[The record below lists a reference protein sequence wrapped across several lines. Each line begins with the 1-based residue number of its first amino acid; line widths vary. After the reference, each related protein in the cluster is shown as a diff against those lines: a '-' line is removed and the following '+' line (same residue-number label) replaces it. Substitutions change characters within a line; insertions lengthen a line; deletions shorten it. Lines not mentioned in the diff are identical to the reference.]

1 MIEAKILVHTKNPHT
16 GVELVTYQCT
26 YHRFILP
33 EVNTYRM
40 ISKNSASSRGIPV
53 AKRIEQVVTNPAMPV
68 EWGKNQKGM
77 VAFNTVDPKT
87 EEEASRL
94 WLEAAQ
100 KAVEYAHALNKLN
113 IHKQLVNRILE
124 PFVWQTSVFTGNRQW
139 FEHIF
144 NQRIHPDAQPEF
156 RELAKKMK
164 EALDNS
170 VPIRQK
176 FHIPY
181 ILPQEKESLDLMTQ
195 AMVSVAR
202 CARVSYTPFNEEIA
216 DINKDLELYQ
226 RLKNADPPHLS
237 PFEHIAVA
245 AHTTANF
252 FNLCSFISFRW
263 MIEHSKNPEKFFDA
277 IMEV

>member
-1 MIEAKILVHTKNPHT
+1 MIEAKILVHTKNPYT
-16 GVELVTYQCT
+16 GVELITYQCT

-40 ISKNSASSRGIPV
+40 ISKNSASSRGIPIT
-53 AKRIEQVVTNPAMPV
+53 KRIEQVVTNPAMPV
-68 EWGKNQKGM
+68 EWGMNQKGM
-77 VAFNTVDPKT
+77 VAYNTVPPET
-87 EEEASRL
+87 EEEACRL
-94 WLEAAQ
+94 WREAAQ
-100 KAVEYAHALNKLN
+100 KAVEYAYALNKLN
-113 IHKQLVNRILE
+113 IHKQLANRILE

-144 NQRIHPDAQPEF
+144 NQRIHPEAQPEF

-170 VPIRQK
+170 IPVRQN

-181 ILPQEKESLDLMTQ
+181 ILPQEKESLDIMTQ

-202 CARVSYTPFNEEIA
+202 CARVSYTPFNEETA
-216 DINKDLELYQ
+216 DVSKDLELYQ
-226 RLKNADPPHLS
+226 RLKNAVPPHLS
-237 PFEHIAVA
+237 PFEHVAVA

-263 MIEHSKNPEKFFDA
+263 MMERPMEPEKFFR
-277 IMEV
+277 